1 MEEMEAPAFCIRSR
15 QCATPVIM
23 QKVRAK
29 LRVEQQTGRCYNEY
43 TATVRGRNRGYRGMK
58 KLYVS
63 DLDGTLLNQR
73 GDISATTAEK
83 LNICIAEGMAFTINT
98 ARTPATTFPIMEGVN
113 LQLPF
118 AMMNG
123 VLIYNPAQQEYM
135 QVHKLSRET
144 AMVVLGIIKLYGLQ
158 CFMYTMEHGTMY
170 TYYDSVE
177 SRSLNKFRNERI
189 MKYDKV
195 FTEVDDLSICADR
208 GVIYFFLR
216 ERKERL
222 LNLYRDLQAIRGVN
236 AIMYEDIYHEEWVNL
251 EIYSDK
257 ASKSAALN
265 QIKQWGQFDRLIGF
279 GDSTNDMEM
288 FRVCDETYAVSNA
301 SAEIQELAD
310 GIIPGNEEDGVARYL
325 YKALHMS
332 GKEI

>member
-1 MEEMEAPAFCIRSR
+1 
-15 QCATPVIM
+15 
-23 QKVRAK
+23 
-29 LRVEQQTGRCYNEY
+29 
-43 TATVRGRNRGYRGMK
+43 MK

-83 LNICIAEGMAFTINT
+83 LNICIEEGMAFTINT
-98 ARTPATTFPIMEGVN
+98 ARTPATTFPIMASVN
-113 LQLPF
+113 LQIPF

-123 VLIYNPAQQEYM
+123 VLVYDPVQKDYLK
-135 QVHKLSRET
+135 VHSLSRET

-222 LNLYRDLQAIRGVN
+222 VNLYRDLQAIRGAH

-251 EIYSDK
+251 EIYSDR

-265 QIKQWGQFDRLIGF
+265 RIRQWGGFDHVIGF
-279 GDSTNDMEM
+279 GDSANDIEM
-288 FRVCDETYAVSNA
+288 FQACDETYAVSNA
-301 SAEIQELAD
+301 SADIQDLAD
-310 GIIPGNEEDGVARYL
+310 GIIPGNEEDGVARFL
-325 YKALHMS
+325 YKALHMA
-332 GKEI
+332 GKES

>member
-1 MEEMEAPAFCIRSR
+1 
-15 QCATPVIM
+15 
-23 QKVRAK
+23 
-29 LRVEQQTGRCYNEY
+29 
-43 TATVRGRNRGYRGMK
+43 MK

-83 LNICIAEGMAFTINT
+83 LNTCIEQGIAFTINT
-98 ARTPATTFPIMEGVN
+98 ARTPATTFPIMASVN
-113 LQLPF
+113 LQIPF
-118 AMMNG
+118 SMMNG
-123 VLIYNPAQQEYM
+123 VLVYDPGQQDYLE
-135 QVHKLSRET
+135 VHSLSRET
-144 AMVVLGIIKLYGLQ
+144 AMVILGVIKLYGLQ

-222 LNLYRDLQAIRGVN
+222 MNLYRDLQAVRGAH
-236 AIMYEDIYHEEWVNL
+236 AIMYEDIYHEEWMNL
-251 EIYSDK
+251 EIYSDQ

-265 QIKQWGQFDRLIGF
+265 RIRQWGDFDYLIGF
-279 GDSTNDMEM
+279 GDSTNDIEM
-288 FRVCDETYAVSNA
+288 FKACDETYAVSNA

-310 GIIPGNEEDGVARYL
+310 GILPGNEEDGVARFL
-325 YKALHMS
+325 YKALHMA
-332 GKEI
+332 GKEN